1 MNFEG
6 KIAQGVNGI
15 VRRLLEFTVLL
26 EIIEYGERKMFLERR
41 RSFKIFFNLKQ
52 TMGYFMIFRP

>member
-52 TMGYFMIFRP
+52 TMGYFTIFRP